1 MGRECK
7 GSGPLVSLSG
17 GQGQRESIPQPQ
29 CALSLE
35 VFFLKELLHRVSCF
49 SVTYMPGYLRPEA
62 AYSSPQKKQHL
73 QRKRGQRP
81 RHSSQWSSSGSSS
94 SSREDYGS
102 SSGSDGSSGSE
113 NSDVELEA
121 SLEKSRALTPQQY
134 RVPDIDLWVPTRLI
148 TSQSQREGTGCYPQH
163 PAVSCCTQDASQ
175 NHHKEGSTTVSAAE
189 KNQLQVPYE
198 THSTVPRGDRF
209 LHFSDTHSASLKDP
223 ACKVGPR
230 M

>member
-73 QRKRGQRP
+73 QRKELYWENESPNSLG
-81 RHSSQWSSSGSSS
+81 
-94 SSREDYGS
+94 
-102 SSGSDGSSGSE
+102 DGRKQ
-113 NSDVELEA
+113 NPV
-121 SLEKSRALTPQQY
+121 
-134 RVPDIDLWVPTRLI
+134 WV
-148 TSQSQREGTGCYPQH
+148 
-163 PAVSCCTQDASQ
+163 
-175 NHHKEGSTTVSAAE
+175 
-189 KNQLQVPYE
+189 
-198 THSTVPRGDRF
+198 
-209 LHFSDTHSASLKDP
+209 
-223 ACKVGPR
+223 
-230 M
+230 